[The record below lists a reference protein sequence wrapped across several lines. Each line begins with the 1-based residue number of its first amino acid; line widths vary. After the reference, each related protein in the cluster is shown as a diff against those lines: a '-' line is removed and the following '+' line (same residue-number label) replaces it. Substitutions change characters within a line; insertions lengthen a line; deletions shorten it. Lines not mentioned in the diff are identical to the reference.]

1 MILKTYRDKTYTI
14 QCLIPIFYDKRM
26 DCMEK
31 IMVKTHLKSRDYL
44 PKDVVRI
51 VNQKQVLLYAKND
64 VYPIDMYTSVD
75 EKTNNT
81 ILVMI
86 YLKED
91 TFDVYKK
98 WCNYEL
104 E

>member
-1 MILKTYRDKTYTI
+1 
-14 QCLIPIFYDKRM
+14 
-26 DCMEK
+26 
-31 IMVKTHLKSRDYL
+31 MVKTHLKARDYS

-51 VNQKQVLLYAKND
+51 VNQKQVLLYAKNN
-64 VYPIDMYTSVD
+64 VYPIDMYASID
-75 EKTNNT
+75 DKTNNT

-91 TFDVYKK
+91 TSEVYKK